1 MRALMILGVL
11 CLSGMGLSAK
21 LRCGAEEGIL
31 LSILGMIAA
40 AYAAALAGMLPV
52 AGFLPW
58 AAGLAGAVYL
68 AVSAVRKRWKELADA
83 LGGTLLFLAA
93 GLALWWLCRGRAL
106 VDWDDFSHWGYALK
120 VMFTTGNLYTAP
132 GLGDGFASYPPA
144 STLWQ
149 YLTLCAAGSGYRED
163 IALWASAVFSA
174 ALLLTA
180 VKAMNGRRI
189 IAKIVSFALLWVILF
204 QLYPRGFTLLGV
216 DMLLGMATAAVLLA
230 EFLPGR
236 SRVTPWLE
244 VLGCFALCLIKS
256 TGFGLALLVVVA
268 VFLRRAYIFWK
279 RRKAGDARLLPF
291 VTPAA
296 MLAAVLAAHY
306 SWAIH
311 LSVMGVAERWH
322 TDEPLIPAVWA
333 FITFRGPA
341 YRFDVFRMFFQ
352 ELFTAVVYGWAVR
365 FPWVGWA
372 AGALILGVI
381 AFAVSEKSE
390 RGAVCAGVGAAMGIA
405 VVFTGSLLFS
415 YLFLFS
421 PSEAVLLASITR
433 YLNTICVV
441 MIAAGAAFAFTALSR
456 RRLPARV
463 AALLCVLALT
473 VLAGKPENLTN
484 AFEDAPLH
492 AAETHHEAY
501 LYRRAAL
508 RIRSLGVESPKLY
521 LITAN
526 DSGLTQLRVAY
537 ELLPWTLPPHGTM
550 LMTENSEFVPG
561 SVQCTWQEW
570 RQVLL
575 DGYDYVY
582 VYCPETQFVR
592 EFVPVFEDDSQ
603 IVTDRMF
610 EVIHTDADGIL
621 RVMPEI
627 TADPLPEC

>member
-1 MRALMILGVL
+1 MRALMVLGVL
-11 CLSGMGLSAK
+11 CLSGMGLSVK

-31 LSILGMIAA
+31 LSILGMVAA
-40 AYAAALAGMLPV
+40 AYAAALAGILPA

-58 AAGLAGAVYL
+58 AAGLAGAGCL
-68 AVSAVRKRWKELADA
+68 AVSFARKRWKELAGT
-83 LGGTLLFLAA
+83 LSGTLLFLAA
-93 GLALWWLCRGRAL
+93 GLTLWWLCRGCAL

-120 VMFTTGNLYTAP
+120 VMFCTGGLYTAP
-132 GLGDGFASYPPA
+132 GFGDGFASYPPA

-149 YLTLCAAGSGYRED
+149 YLTLRAAGAGYRED

-180 VKAMNGRRI
+180 VKAMNGRRV

-204 QLYPRGFTLLGV
+204 QLYPRGITMLGV
-216 DMLLGMATAAVLLA
+216 DMLLGMATAAILLA
-230 EFLPGR
+230 EFLPRR
-236 SRVTPWLE
+236 SRATPWLE

-256 TGFGLALLVVVA
+256 TGFGLALLAVA
-268 VFLRRAYIFWK
+268 AAAVHRLYIFW
-279 RRKAGDARLLPF
+279 RRKKAGDARLLPF

-296 MLAAVLAAHY
+296 MLAAVLAAKF

-311 LSVMGVAERWH
+311 LSMMGVAERWR

-333 FITFRGPA
+333 FVTFRGPS
-341 YRFDVFRMFFQ
+341 YRFDVFRMFFA
-352 ELFTAVVYGWAVR
+352 ELFTAAGYGWAIN
-365 FPWVGWA
+365 FPWVVWV
-372 AGALILGVI
+372 AGALVLGVI
-381 AFAVSEKSE
+381 AFVLSEKSG
-390 RGAVCAGVGAAMGIA
+390 RGTVCAGVGAALGVT

-415 YLFLFS
+415 YLFIFS

-433 YLNTICVV
+433 YLNTVCVV
-441 MIAAGAAFAFTALSR
+441 MIASGAAFAFTALSR
-456 RRLPARV
+456 RPLPARV

-473 VLAGKPENLTN
+473 VLAGKPETLTS

-508 RIRSLGVESPKLY
+508 RIRSLGAECPKLY

-526 DSGLTQLRVAY
+526 DNGLTQLRVTY
-537 ELLPWTLPPHGTM
+537 ELLPWRLPEHGTM
-550 LMTENSEFVPG
+550 LMTENSELMPG

-582 VYCPETQFVR
+582 VYCPEPQFVQ
-592 EFVPVFEDDSQ
+592 EFMPVFEDESQ
-603 IVTDRMF
+603 IVVDRMF
-610 EVIHTDADGIL
+610 EVVHTDADGIL

-627 TADPLPEC
+627 TADPLPDC

>member
-1 MRALMILGVL
+1 MRAMMILGIL
-11 CLSGMGLSAK
+11 CLSGMGLSVK

-31 LSILGMIAA
+31 LSILGMITA
-40 AYAAALAGMLPV
+40 AYVAALAGILPV

-58 AAGLAGAVYL
+58 AAGLAGAACL
-68 AVSAVRKRWKELADA
+68 AVSIVRKRWKELTDA

-93 GLALWWLCRGRAL
+93 GLTLWWLCRGCAL

-120 VMFTTGNLYTAP
+120 VMFCTDGLYTAP
-132 GLGDGFASYPPA
+132 GFGDGFASYPPA

-149 YLTLCAAGSGYRED
+149 YLTLRAAGAGYRED

-174 ALLLTA
+174 ALLMTA

-189 IAKIVSFALLWVILF
+189 IAKTVSFALLWATLY
-204 QLYPRGFTLLGV
+204 QLYPRGITMLGV
-216 DMLLGMATAAVLLA
+216 DMLLGMATAAILLA
-230 EFLPGR
+230 EFLPER
-236 SRVTPWLE
+236 SRITPWLE
-244 VLGCFALCLIKS
+244 VLGCFVLCLIKS
-256 TGFGLALLVVVA
+256 TGFGLALLAVAAVA
-268 VFLRRAYIFWK
+268 VRRACIFWK

-306 SWAIH
+306 SWAVH
-311 LSVMGVAERWH
+311 MSLMGVPERWR

-333 FITFRGPA
+333 FVTFRGPA
-341 YRFDVFRMFFQ
+341 YRFDVFRMFFL
-352 ELFTAVVYGWAVR
+352 ELFTNAGYGWVIK
-365 FPWVGWA
+365 FPWVAWI
-372 AGALILGVI
+372 AGALILGVV
-381 AFAVSEKSE
+381 ALVLSEKQE
-390 RGAVCAGVGAAMGIA
+390 RGAVCAGVGAALGVT
-405 VVFTGSLLFS
+405 VVFTGSLLFT
-415 YLFLFS
+415 YLFLFH

-433 YLNTICVV
+433 YLNTVCVV
-441 MIAAGAAFAFTALSR
+441 MIASGAAFTFTALSH

-473 VLAGKPENLTN
+473 VLSGEPETLTD
-484 AFEDAPLH
+484 AFEEAPLH
-492 AAETHHEAY
+492 AAETNHEAY

-508 RIRSLGVESPKLY
+508 RIRSLGVESPKLH

-526 DSGLTQLRVAY
+526 DNGLAQLRITY

-550 LMTENSEFVPG
+550 LMTENSESMPG

-582 VYCPETQFVR
+582 VYCPEPQFVR
-592 EFVPVFEDDSQ
+592 EFMPVFEDDSQ
-603 IVTDRMF
+603 IVVDRMF

-621 RVMPEI
+621 RVMPQI
-627 TADPLPEC
+627 TADPLPDC

>member
-1 MRALMILGVL
+1 MRALMVLGVF
-11 CLSGMGLSAK
+11 CLSGMGLSVK

-40 AYAAALAGMLPV
+40 AYAAALAGILPV
-52 AGFLPW
+52 VGFLPW
-58 AAGLAGAVYL
+58 AAGLAGAVLLGISL
-68 AVSAVRKRWKELADA
+68 ARKRWKELAGA

-93 GLALWWLCRGRAL
+93 GLVLWWLCRGCAL
-106 VDWDDFSHWGYALK
+106 FDWDDFSHWGYALK
-120 VMFTTGNLYTAP
+120 VMFCTGGLYTAP
-132 GLGDGFASYPPA
+132 GFGDGFASYPPA

-149 YLTLCAAGSGYRED
+149 YLTLCAAGAGYRED
-163 IALWASAVFSA
+163 IALWSNALLSA
-174 ALLLTA
+174 ALLMTA
-180 VKAMNGRRI
+180 VKAMNGRRV
-189 IAKIVSFALLWVILF
+189 IAKFVSFALLWVILF
-204 QLYPRGFTLLGV
+204 QLYPRGITMLGV

-230 EFLPGR
+230 EFLPRR

-244 VLGCFALCLIKS
+244 VLGGFALCLVKS
-256 TGFGLALLVVVA
+256 TGFALALLAVAAVA
-268 VFLRRAYIFWK
+268 VHRVCIFWK

-296 MLAAVLAAHY
+296 MLAAVLAAKF
-306 SWAIH
+306 SWAMH
-311 LSVMGVAERWH
+311 LSVMGVAERWR

-333 FITFRGPA
+333 FVTFRGPA

-352 ELFTAVVYGWAVR
+352 ELFGAVSYGWTVR

-372 AGALILGVI
+372 AGALILGAI
-381 AFAVSEKSE
+381 AFVLSEKSE
-390 RGAVCAGVGAAMGIA
+390 RGAVCAGVGAAMGVA
-405 VVFTGSLLFS
+405 VVFTGSLLFT

-433 YLNTICVV
+433 YLNTACVV
-441 MIAAGAAFAFTALSR
+441 MVASGAAFAFTALSR
-456 RRLPARV
+456 RRLPARA
-463 AALLCVLALT
+463 AALLCVLVLT
-473 VLAGKPENLTN
+473 VLAGNPEVLTN
-484 AFEDAPLH
+484 TFEDAPLH

-550 LMTENSEFVPG
+550 LMTENSEFVAG
-561 SVQCTWQEW
+561 SVHCTWQEW

-592 EFVPVFEDDSQ
+592 EFLPVFEDESQ
-603 IVTDRMF
+603 VVVDRMF

-627 TADPLPEC
+627 TADPLPDC